1 MGTAL
6 FNKFPVHSDFGGVK
20 VLNMGCGTAQYP
32 AKNVTNVDAFD
43 ECKPDVVW
51 DMERL
56 DKWEFAK
63 PSSYDI
69 VIFNHILE
77 HVKNWWHNF
86 EEAARV
92 LKPGGLIIVYVPCA
106 GDSQLGYRDH
116 VSVINHF
123 SFHGVKTTEAGT
135 NGWAMRAGKSP
146 ASTLTL
152 INMHRVYFDKWW
164 LTKTPGWWRR
174 WCAEHLRNVIC
185 EDGFYFRK
193 DKGV

>member
-6 FNKFPVHSDFGGVK
+6 FDKFPSSHDFKGQK
-20 VLNMGCGTAQYP
+20 VINMGCGTAQYP

-51 DMERL
+51 DMESLER
-56 DKWEFAK
+56 WPFAEDGA
-63 PSSYDI
+63 YDL
-69 VIFNHILE
+69 VIFNHVLE

-92 LKPGGLIIVYVPCA
+92 LKPGGAIIVYVPSA

-123 SFHGVKTTEAGT
+123 SFHGIKTTTAGT
-135 NGWAMRAGKSP
+135 NAWAMQENKP
-146 ASTLTL
+146 AVADMELVWA
-152 INMHRVYFDKWW
+152 HRVYFNKWW
-164 LTKTPGWWRR
+164 LTKTPGWVRK

-185 EDGFYFRK
+185 EDGFYFQKTGR
-193 DKGV
+193 